1 MNVVVAVAGVGV
13 AILAGAYIVWG
24 SDQLFRRKARCPGL
38 INLGNTCFLNAVL
51 QAVKLWI
58 FGSVDKYDGPMTKAL
73 NQVLTARHRWK
84 LTFEQQDAHELY
96 HVLLSTLED
105 EMAPSSSTLL
115 NVEMLNNPRDGAVWT
130 RTVGPLRGTIRGL
143 LQCCVCKENL
153 PTRCEHFHS
162 LSLTLPVNEKKQ
174 FVQSEIVDNVD
185 CLACSK
191 IAGTPVKRTF
201 LKQLQLWAIPN
212 CLCIHINRTVWQS
225 TDGLNKN
232 TVHMS
237 FPLKLDMGRYTG
249 GHDATRS
256 VRLYSLQSVIEHM
269 GGPSSG
275 HYATYRKVVE
285 RRTSQWVHLS
295 DTAVYNVDVKDVAR
309 CTAFL
314 TGCTYGHFTVV
325 HGVSSVF
332 KVSSSSCPYMVTE
345 VHVNLAYGFW

>member
-1 MNVVVAVAGVGV
+1 
-13 AILAGAYIVWG
+13 
-24 SDQLFRRKARCPGL
+24 
-38 INLGNTCFLNAVL
+38 
-51 QAVKLWI
+51 
-58 FGSVDKYDGPMTKAL
+58 
-73 NQVLTARHRWK
+73 
-84 LTFEQQDAHELY
+84 
-96 HVLLSTLED
+96 
-105 EMAPSSSTLL
+105 MAPSSSTLL

-130 RTVGPLRGTIRGL
+130 RTGRIHVPYKRSVGPLRGTIRGL

-153 PTRCEHFHS
+153 PTRCEHSTCS
-162 LSLTLPVNEKKQ
+162 LERCLQQ

-295 DTAVYNVDVKDVAR
+295 DTAVYNVDVKDVLDA
-309 CTAFL
+309 TAYMLF
-314 TGCTYGHFTVV
+314 YEKVV
-325 HGVSSVF
+325 
-332 KVSSSSCPYMVTE
+332 
-345 VHVNLAYGFW
+345 